1 MPQTAILSRMLFS
14 ILTLSQESSH
24 PPTQVCPLGCGQEWM
39 SNAAQGSGPRRP
51 NSPIRNLEFFWMQL
65 SSSAP
70 LALPRGP
77 GKAKPGHTAQLI
89 SIQESTP
96 LAFAFGVFF
105 FSFFLPSSIL
115 LHRRPVTD
123 PPGSHHRCLESDFV
137 GPRDTFLPM
146 KAPGLLQTSRH
157 HPLFPGRRIR
167 LLRNTL
173 RSTEY
178 GYKVAIS
185 SLPSTTVYKV
195 HSLPLGSF
203 VSIRNHTRLLES
215 SILADISAAVGAFP
229 RAKGGKC
236 SSQEL
241 EDREHGRDL
250 QSGASLASKFA
261 ISKVRVRCT
270 KSKAWKNSGIF
281 SKFLISRLIAA
292 ISLPHNLLSSRLTAT

>member
-1 MPQTAILSRMLFS
+1 
-14 ILTLSQESSH
+14 
-24 PPTQVCPLGCGQEWM
+24 M
-39 SNAAQGSGPRRP
+39 SNAAQVSGPRRP

-70 LALPRGP
+70 LALPRAP

-89 SIQESTP
+89 SFQESTP
-96 LAFAFGVFF
+96 LAFAFGI
-105 FSFFLPSSIL
+105 FFLSPIVHSVAPAAC
-115 LHRRPVTD
+115 HR

-137 GPRDTFLPM
+137 GPRDTFLPI

-157 HPLFPGRRIR
+157 HLLFPGRRIR

-178 GYKVAIS
+178 GYKVTIS

-215 SILADISAAVGAFP
+215 SILADIGAAVGAFP
-229 RAKGGKC
+229 RAKGRKC

-241 EDREHGRDL
+241 EDRDHGRDHGRDL

-270 KSKAWKNSGIF
+270 KSKARKNSGIS

-292 ISLPHNLLSSRLTAT
+292 ISSKQ